1 MMKLWL
7 ALGFAA
13 ITALLVII
21 AGLFAEARAT
31 VVLFRAAVAFVVAAS
46 ISYGMELLLT
56 VYGIP
61 RLVQREQD
69 EPAQEA
75 SEADPVVEARENTE
89 TEDVISET
97 EENEGS
103 EGEKDFSPL
112 SPDGLRHVSSPQD

>member
-61 RLVQREQD
+61 RLLQREQD

-89 TEDVISET
+89 TE
-97 EENEGS
+97 ENEGS
-103 EGEKDFSPL
+103 EGEKNFSPL